1 MAALSGLKVKG
12 ICLKH
17 KGALEEG
24 GVQRSAASCF
34 EFETFIA
41 DIDRALRANAQR
53 AICLCCLDREVRGGR
68 ARREGAY

>member
-12 ICLKH
+12 IFLKH
-17 KGALEEG
+17 TGALEEG